1 MIEVSGLCKSFGGTL
16 AVDNLSFTAGDGRIT
31 GLVGH
36 NGAGK
41 TTTFRVLAG
50 LLDPDAGSAHVD
62 GFDVVRE
69 RVQAQ
74 SRLGILSDVRGL
86 YPRLTAREHVG

>member
-1 MIEVSGLCKSFGGTL
+1 MIEVSGLCKSFGGTV
-16 AVDNLSFTAGDGRIT
+16 AVDHLSFTAGDGSIT

-50 LLDPDAGSAHVD
+50 LLDADEGTGRVD
-62 GFDVVRE
+62 GFDVVGE
-69 RVQAQ
+69 RVRAQ